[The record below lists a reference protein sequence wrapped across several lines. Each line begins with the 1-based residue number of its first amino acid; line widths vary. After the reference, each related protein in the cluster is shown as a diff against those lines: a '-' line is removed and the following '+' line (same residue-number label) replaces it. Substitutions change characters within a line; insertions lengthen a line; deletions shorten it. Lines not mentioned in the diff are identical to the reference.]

1 MRKLLQIL
9 CQLISIYL
17 KKVFKYTTYSFKD
30 LVRSI
35 GLFFNR
41 GINNY
46 LSTTKIELSALLACD
61 TIANADLSKILFFV
75 KDLVTFVLTSD
86 KFFFCNYCIIGT
98 CLYI

>member
-9 CQLISIYL
+9 CQLIYIYL
-17 KKVFKYTTYSFKD
+17 KKIFKYTTCSFKD
-30 LVRSI
+30 LVRCI
-35 GLFFNR
+35 GLFFDK

-46 LSTTKIELSALLACD
+46 LSITKIKLFALLAYD

-75 KDLVTFVLTSD
+75 IDLVTFVLTSD